1 MRRYGWRSGQGGL
14 WGGKSENSG
23 WLSDRLAGPDSIEFI
38 LDSQQFFLKSFKQLG
53 GGWSLFAI
61 QKLLLYKAAVDYV
74 ARALDFQAERV
85 IQLFLQDT

>member
-1 MRRYGWRSGQGGL
+1 M
-14 WGGKSENSG
+14 
-23 WLSDRLAGPDSIEFI
+23 

-74 ARALDFQAERV
+74 ASALDFQAERV
-85 IQLFLQDT
+85 IQLFLQDA